1 MSKKSITIVEFN
13 NNLELFI
20 KNIQVTLRDPLAVKA
35 VTVAGNKLKALR
47 SASPKA
53 IPKLWYDYVTSV
65 YYTQI
70 CEGNYNYFLN
80 KDYTNEVNNTGSS
93 DSNSA
98 LEMISNIK
106 NAIVKLPEEQK
117 KRILEELKCLTM
129 ANQSMKINGTI

>member
-1 MSKKSITIVEFN
+1 MSKKNITIVDFN

-20 KNIQVTLRDPLAVKA
+20 KNIQTTLKDQLAVKA
-35 VTVAGNKLKALR
+35 VSVAGNKLKTLR

-80 KDYTNEVNNTGSS
+80 KDYTSEVNNNSSS
-93 DSNSA
+93 DSNSV
-98 LEMISNIK
+98 LEMITNIK
-106 NAIVKLPEEQK
+106 SSIVKLPEEQK
-117 KRILEELKCLTM
+117 KRILEELKSLTI
-129 ANQSMKINGTI
+129 ANQMMKSNGVI